1 MVKRT
6 FVLTLFGMFWLS
18 TACYYDNVEELYGT
32 SPCDASTVTWTMD
45 IQPMLQE
52 QCVSCHSGSSPSG
65 GKDLSTY
72 ANVKLYLGGVV
83 SRMNKP
89 LGDPLIMP
97 PSGPLTSCTLTKLDA
112 WVAAGALEN

>member
-52 QCVSCHSGSSPSG
+52 QCVSCHSGSTPSG

-72 ANVKLYLGGVV
+72 ANVKLYLGGAV

>member
-1 MVKRT
+1 MNALRILALI
-6 FVLTLFGMFWLS
+6 LTLSLAS
-18 TACYYDNVEELYGT
+18 CYYDHADELYGST
-32 SPCDASTVTWTMD
+32 PCDVSSVTWTVD
-45 IQPMLQE
+45 IQPMLQA
-52 QCVSCHSGSSPSG
+52 QCVSCHSGASPSG

-72 ANVKLYLGGVV
+72 ANVKLYLGGAV

-97 PSGPLTSCTLTKLDA
+97 PSGPLATCILNKLDA

>member
-1 MVKRT
+1 MKPALFRT
-6 FVLTLFGMFWLS
+6 AFALLSVLSG
-18 TACYYDNVEELYGT
+18 CYYDNAEELYGT
-32 SPCDASTVTWTMD
+32 TPCDASAVTWTVD
-45 IQPMLQE
+45 IQPMLQAN
-52 QCVSCHSGSSPSG
+52 CVSCHSGASPSG

-72 ANVKLYLGGVV
+72 ANVKTYLGGAV

-97 PSGPLTSCTLTKLDA
+97 PSGPLSTCSLTKLDA

>member
-1 MVKRT
+1 MKPALFLT
-6 FVLTLFGMFWLS
+6 AFALLSVLSG
-18 TACYYDNVEELYGT
+18 CYYDNAEELYGT
-32 SPCDASTVTWTMD
+32 TPCDASAVTWTVD
-45 IQPMLQE
+45 IQPMLQAN
-52 QCVSCHSGSSPSG
+52 CVSCHSGASPSG

-72 ANVKLYLGGVV
+72 ANVKTYLGGAV

-97 PSGPLTSCTLTKLDA
+97 PSGPLSTCSLTKLDA

>member
-6 FVLTLFGMFWLS
+6 LVLTLFGMFWLS

-32 SPCDASTVTWTMD
+32 SPCDASSVTWTMD

-72 ANVKLYLGGVV
+72 ANVKLYLGGAV